1 MINIGQYIESAINWM
16 MVHFSTFFD
25 AVNSGIGSFIIGFQ
39 HVLFGIPFYITILA
53 LAVAAW
59 MKAGRGTAIFTVLGL
74 LLIYGMG
81 FWEATMQTLA
91 LVLSSTCLALVVGVP
106 LGIWTANSP
115 RADKILRPILDLMQT
130 MPAFVYL
137 IPAVLFFGLGA
148 VPGVF
153 ATIIFAMPPVVRL
166 TGLGIRQVPKNV
178 VEASRSFGATRWQ
191 LLYKV
196 QLPLALPTILTGV
209 NQTIMM
215 SLSMVV
221 IAAMIAA
228 GGLGEIVLKGIT
240 QMKIGLGFE
249 GGIAVVILAII
260 LDRITQGMAGRKN
273 KKGKKMRIY
282 KLVGIVL
289 SALLLLVSCTNS
301 DVDKKKVKIAYANWL
316 EGIAM
321 SHLAKVVLEEQGYEV
336 ELQNADLA
344 PIFVS
349 MSGKKSDVFLDA
361 WLPITMKDYL
371 NQYGDSLEFLGEVY
385 GEARVGLVVP
395 QYVTINSIDE
405 LAANKDRFSSEIVGI
420 DAGAGIM
427 KTTDKAI
434 SAYGLDGY
442 TLMTSSSSTM
452 LASLKKAMDKGEWI
466 VITGWTPHWM
476 FDQFDLKFLNDP
488 KKVYGD
494 LEEIHAVAW
503 KGFSEK
509 DPFAAEFFANI
520 KLTTEELSSFM
531 TAMKDARMDEE
542 EIARKWRK
550 EHCELVDSWIP
561 KSKNK

>member
-1 MINIGQYIESAINWM
+1 MINIGQYIEMAINWM

-25 AVNSGIGSFIIGFQ
+25 AVNAGIGSFIIGFQ
-39 HVLFGIPFYITILA
+39 HVLFGIPFYITILVLAA
-53 LAVAAW
+53 LAW
-59 MKAGRGTAIFTVLGL
+59 MKAGRGTAIFTALGL

-91 LVLSSTCLALVVGVP
+91 LVFSSTCLALIVGVP
-106 LGIWTANSP
+106 LGVWTANSP
-115 RADKILRPILDLMQT
+115 RAEKILRPVLDLMQT

-260 LDRITQGMAGRKN
+260 LDR
-273 KKGKKMRIY
+273 
-282 KLVGIVL
+282 
-289 SALLLLVSCTNS
+289 
-301 DVDKKKVKIAYANWL
+301 L

-321 SHLAKVVLEEQGYEV
+321 SHLAKVVLEEHGYEV

-361 WLPITMKDYL
+361 WLPITMKDYMD
-371 NQYGDSLEFLGEVY
+371 QYGDSIEFLGEVY

-395 QYVTINSIDE
+395 QYVTIQSISE
-405 LAANKDRFSSEIVGI
+405 LEANKDRFSSEIVGI

-434 SAYGLDGY
+434 AAYGLDGY

-476 FDQFDLKFLNDP
+476 FDQFDLKFLDDP

-494 LEEIHAVAW
+494 NLA
-503 KGFSEK
+503 
-509 DPFAAEFFANI
+509 
-520 KLTTEELSSFM
+520 LL
-531 TAMKDARMDEE
+531 
-542 EIARKWRK
+542 
-550 EHCELVDSWIP
+550 
-561 KSKNK
+561 